1 MVLGFFLSLKW
12 IFLGFSIN
20 YNRGLELAFL
30 SECSVEGEFLQ
41 CVSVLLQLLLSHA
54 ITGEALCC
62 SKQELEVSDLLD
74 VIKRENSY
82 VVL

>member
-1 MVLGFFLSLKW
+1 M
-12 IFLGFSIN
+12 
-20 YNRGLELAFL
+20 
-30 SECSVEGEFLQ
+30 EGEFLQ

-54 ITGEALCC
+54 ITGEALCS